1 MLEEDKDF
9 EAVAIYEGR
18 GGAMKLKIRRNGASG
33 RYVWAITGAGDR
45 EEFRSSRSFD
55 TQTDCL
61 AHFRK
66 NVFHVTETPMLV
78 IEEPPPLADDE
89 IPF

>member
-1 MLEEDKDF
+1 
-9 EAVAIYEGR
+9 
-18 GGAMKLKIRRNGASG
+18 MKLKIRRNGATG
-33 RYVWAITGAGDR
+33 CYTWAITGAGDR

-66 NVFHVTETPMLV
+66 NIFHATKTPMLA
-78 IEEPPPLADDE
+78 IEEPPPPADDE